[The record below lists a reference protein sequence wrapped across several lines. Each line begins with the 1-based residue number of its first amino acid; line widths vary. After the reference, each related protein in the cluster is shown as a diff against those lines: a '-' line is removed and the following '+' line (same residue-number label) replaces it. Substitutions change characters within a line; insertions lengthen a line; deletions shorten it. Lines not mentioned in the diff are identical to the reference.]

1 MEEHEHQT
9 QIILMASLSSMSGLS
24 TDSHSWL
31 GQNRGVLQQVWPKLT
46 SPQRQARG
54 LTADVLTPVP
64 RPVGWAGCTV
74 RTGTSLLRGALPGAA
89 EGPPLGCV

>member
-9 QIILMASLSSMSGLS
+9 QIILMASLSSVSGLS

-46 SPQRQARG
+46 SPQ
-54 LTADVLTPVP
+54 TEP
-64 RPVGWAGCTV
+64 
-74 RTGTSLLRGALPGAA
+74 RTGLDSGCPDPSAQASGVGRLHGQDWHQPPARESPG
-89 EGPPLGCV
+89 GR